1 MGRAPARAY
10 SAVKRGLAALV
21 LVIGCGSC
29 SHREPAGGPLQVKV
43 CFGEVGLSPG
53 QFSYPRC
60 LDHDA
65 TSLWAIDKQA
75 RVQRLDPQTGQW
87 LGGWQMPEWSNG
99 KPTGVTAWEPEGGGD
114 GPLVFIPDT
123 HYSRVMVYDG
133 GPRGAGTGGRGG
145 PAAPGTRPPS
155 RPLV

>member
-1 MGRAPARAY
+1 M
-10 SAVKRGLAALV
+10 LAAGVPGVGGFMCTPWAKRRAGAWCVAAQV
-21 LVIGCGSC
+21 LVALALSGC
-29 SHREPAGGPLQVKV
+29 SHREPAGGPIQVKV

-75 RVQRLDPQTGQW
+75 RVQRLDPRTGQW

-99 KPTGVTAWEPEGGGD
+99 KPTG
-114 GPLVFIPDT
+114 
-123 HYSRVMVYDG
+123 
-133 GPRGAGTGGRGG
+133 
-145 PAAPGTRPPS
+145 
-155 RPLV
+155 